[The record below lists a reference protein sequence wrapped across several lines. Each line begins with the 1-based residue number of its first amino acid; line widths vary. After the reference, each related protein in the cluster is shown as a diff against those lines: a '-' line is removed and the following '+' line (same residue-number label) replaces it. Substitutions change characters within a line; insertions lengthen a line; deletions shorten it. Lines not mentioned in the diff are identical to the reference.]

1 MSKHQRHHGLHGKN
15 ALQPLYSLRNVLCFC
30 VLATLAHTSV
40 QAQTLYRSV
49 GPDGRI
55 TFSDKPPASAARVT
69 PLSADGTDAGTGA
82 ANAALPYALRQ
93 VVSRYPVTLFTS
105 KECAPCDQGRTLLR
119 SRGIPYSE
127 KTITSNDDAESLKR
141 LADTSSLPLL
151 TIGSQQIK
159 GYSSQEWTQYL
170 NAAGYPEESELPAS
184 YRYAEPSP
192 LVTLKTP
199 TTPAAA
205 PESSA
210 TPQVAPAAAAP
221 RTRVTPNNP
230 AGIQF

>member
-1 MSKHQRHHGLHGKN
+1 MSMLQQHTDLRSKKAFKSLH
-15 ALQPLYSLRNVLCFC
+15 SLEAVLCIC
-30 VLATLAHTSV
+30 VLTTIAQTSAL
-40 QAQTLYRSV
+40 AQTLYRSV

-69 PLSADGTDAGTGA
+69 PLSADGKESGSGA

-93 VVSRYPVTLFTS
+93 VASRYPVTLFSST
-105 KECAPCDQGRTLLR
+105 ECAPCDEGRTLLR

-127 KTITSNDDAESLKR
+127 KTISTSEDAESLKR
-141 LADTSSLPLL
+141 LADTTSLPLL

-159 GYSSQEWTQYL
+159 GYSSAEWTQYL
-170 NAAGYPEESELPAS
+170 NAAGYPEKNALPAN
-184 YRYAEPSP
+184 YRYADPSP
-192 LVTLKTP
+192 LITLKTADA
-199 TTPAAA
+199 PAAPSEATA
-205 PESSA
+205 P
-210 TPQVAPAAAAP
+210 PVAPAAAIP